1 MWYKL
6 LQAIKKEFLLLKRDI
21 GGLITLFVMPIV
33 LVITVTL
40 IQDSAFQVVSE
51 TKIPVLVVDN
61 DNDEIS
67 KAIHS
72 QLQETGSLE
81 IINQIDNRTVTEEM
95 AKNAVFKGKYQFAIV
110 IPKDLSKDLNKKVSQ
125 NVDQILGEFGLETDS
140 TQTVIEDIPSKE
152 IKLYFDPATQATFKN
167 GIINAIDKMVAQI
180 ETKAIYSTFE
190 DQMGSEISL
199 NSNDKF
205 ISFKEIVP
213 NLENDAVPNSVQHN
227 VPAWTL
233 FAIFFIIVPLS
244 INLVKEKNQG
254 TYVRLI
260 TNPTPNILLILGKTA
275 TYLII
280 CLIQFYLIL
289 AVALFLF
296 PQMGLPQIN
305 VDGKLINLSI
315 LTLFAG
321 LAAIG
326 LGILLGTIA
335 KTQEQAA
342 PFGSTFVVIL
352 AALGGVW
359 IPVFAMPTVMQ
370 FISKISP
377 MNWALNGYYDIMLRN
392 GGIKDIFPEIL
403 SLFLF
408 FSLMLAIALIY
419 DKKKRFV

>member
-6 LQAIKKEFLLLKRDI
+6 FQAIKKEFLLLKRDI

-81 IINQIDNRTVTEEM
+81 IINQIDNQTVTEEM
-95 AKNAVFKGKYQFAIV
+95 AKTAVFKGKYQFAIV

-140 TQTVIEDIPSKE
+140 TQTVVEEIPSKE

-190 DQMGSEISL
+190 YQMGSEISL

-244 INLVKEKNQG
+244 INFVKEKNQG

-296 PQMGLPQIN
+296 PQMGLPQLNI
-305 VDGKLINLSI
+305 DGKLINLTI

-370 FISKISP
+370 IISKISP

>member
-61 DNDEIS
+61 DNNEIS

-81 IINQIDNRTVTEEM
+81 IINQIDDQTVTEEM

-289 AVALFLF
+289 AVALYLF

>member
-1 MWYKL
+1 M
-6 LQAIKKEFLLLKRDI
+6 
-21 GGLITLFVMPIV
+21 
-33 LVITVTL
+33 
-40 IQDSAFQVVSE
+40 
-51 TKIPVLVVDN
+51 
-61 DNDEIS
+61 
-67 KAIHS
+67 
-72 QLQETGSLE
+72 
-81 IINQIDNRTVTEEM
+81 
-95 AKNAVFKGKYQFAIV
+95 
-110 IPKDLSKDLNKKVSQ
+110 
-125 NVDQILGEFGLETDS
+125 
-140 TQTVIEDIPSKE
+140 
-152 IKLYFDPATQATFKN
+152 
-167 GIINAIDKMVAQI
+167 
-180 ETKAIYSTFE
+180 
-190 DQMGSEISL
+190 
-199 NSNDKF
+199 
-205 ISFKEIVP
+205 
-213 NLENDAVPNSVQHN
+213 QHN

-392 GGIKDIFPEIL
+392 GGIKDILPEIL

>member
-81 IINQIDNRTVTEEM
+81 IINQIDDQTVTEEM

-110 IPKDLSKDLNKKVSQ
+110 IPKNLSKDLNKKVSQ
-125 NVDQILGEFGLETDS
+125 NVEQILGEFGLETDS
-140 TQTVIEDIPSKE
+140 TQTVIEEIPSKE

>member
-81 IINQIDNRTVTEEM
+81 IINQIDDQTVTEEM

-392 GGIKDIFPEIL
+392 GGIKDILPEIL

>member
-125 NVDQILGEFGLETDS
+125 NVDQILGEFGLETDT

-289 AVALFLF
+289 AVALYLF

>member
-81 IINQIDNRTVTEEM
+81 IINQIDDQTVTEEM

-205 ISFKEIVP
+205 RSFK
-213 NLENDAVPNSVQHN
+213 
-227 VPAWTL
+227 
-233 FAIFFIIVPLS
+233 
-244 INLVKEKNQG
+244 
-254 TYVRLI
+254 
-260 TNPTPNILLILGKTA
+260 
-275 TYLII
+275 
-280 CLIQFYLIL
+280 
-289 AVALFLF
+289 
-296 PQMGLPQIN
+296 
-305 VDGKLINLSI
+305 
-315 LTLFAG
+315 
-321 LAAIG
+321 
-326 LGILLGTIA
+326 
-335 KTQEQAA
+335 
-342 PFGSTFVVIL
+342 
-352 AALGGVW
+352 
-359 IPVFAMPTVMQ
+359 
-370 FISKISP
+370 
-377 MNWALNGYYDIMLRN
+377 
-392 GGIKDIFPEIL
+392 
-403 SLFLF
+403 
-408 FSLMLAIALIY
+408 
-419 DKKKRFV
+419 

>member
-6 LQAIKKEFLLLKRDI
+6 FQAIKKEFLLLKRDI

-81 IINQIDNRTVTEEM
+81 IINQIDNQTVTEEM
-95 AKNAVFKGKYQFAIV
+95 AKTAVFKGKYQFAIV

-140 TQTVIEDIPSKE
+140 TQTVVEEIPSKE

-296 PQMGLPQIN
+296 PQMGLPQLNI
-305 VDGKLINLSI
+305 DGKLINLTI

-370 FISKISP
+370 IISKISP

>member
-81 IINQIDNRTVTEEM
+81 IINQIDDQTVTEEM

-419 DKKKRFV
+419 DKKKRFI

>member
-81 IINQIDNRTVTEEM
+81 IINQIDNQTVTEEM
-95 AKNAVFKGKYQFAIV
+95 AKKAVFKGKYQFAIV

-125 NVDQILGEFGLETDS
+125 NVDQILGEFGLESDS

-296 PQMGLPQIN
+296 PQMGLPQLNI
-305 VDGKLINLSI
+305 DGKFINLTI

-370 FISKISP
+370 IISKISP

>member
-33 LVITVTL
+33 LVIAVTL

-81 IINQIDNRTVTEEM
+81 IINQIDDQTVTEEM

-125 NVDQILGEFGLETDS
+125 NVDQILGEFGLETDT

>member
-81 IINQIDNRTVTEEM
+81 IINQIDDQTVTEEM

-125 NVDQILGEFGLETDS
+125 NVDQILGEFGLETDT

>member
-81 IINQIDNRTVTEEM
+81 IINQIDDQMVTEEM

-125 NVDQILGEFGLETDS
+125 NVDQILGEFGLETDT

-289 AVALFLF
+289 AVALYLF

>member
-81 IINQIDNRTVTEEM
+81 IINKIDNQMVTEEM
-95 AKNAVFKGKYQFAIV
+95 AKTAVFKGKYQFAIV

-125 NVDQILGEFGLETDS
+125 NVEQILGEFGLETDS
-140 TQTVIEDIPSKE
+140 SQTVIEDIPSKE

>member
-140 TQTVIEDIPSKE
+140 TQTFVEEIPSKE

-244 INLVKEKNQG
+244 INFVKEKNQG

-296 PQMGLPQIN
+296 PQMGLPQLNI
-305 VDGKLINLSI
+305 DGKLINLTI

-370 FISKISP
+370 IISKISP

>member
-6 LQAIKKEFLLLKRDI
+6 FQAIKKEFLLLKRDI

-81 IINQIDNRTVTEEM
+81 IINQIDSQTVTEEM
-95 AKNAVFKGKYQFAIV
+95 AKTAVFKGKYQFAIV

-140 TQTVIEDIPSKE
+140 TQTVVEEIPSKE

-244 INLVKEKNQG
+244 INFVKEKNQG

-296 PQMGLPQIN
+296 PQMGLPQLNI
-305 VDGKLINLSI
+305 DGKLINLTI

-370 FISKISP
+370 IISKISP

>member
-305 VDGKLINLSI
+305 VDGKLINLSF

>member
-81 IINQIDNRTVTEEM
+81 IINQIDDQTVTEEM

>member
-81 IINQIDNRTVTEEM
+81 IINQIDDQTVTEEM

-289 AVALFLF
+289 AVALYLF

>member
-81 IINQIDNRTVTEEM
+81 IINQIDDQMVTEEM

>member
-6 LQAIKKEFLLLKRDI
+6 FQAIKKEFLLLKRDI

-81 IINQIDNRTVTEEM
+81 IINQIDNQTVTEEM
-95 AKNAVFKGKYQFAIV
+95 AKTAVFKGKYQFAIV

-125 NVDQILGEFGLETDS
+125 NVDQILSEFGLETDS
-140 TQTVIEDIPSKE
+140 TQTVVEEIPSKE

-244 INLVKEKNQG
+244 INFVKEKNQG

-296 PQMGLPQIN
+296 PQMGLPQLNI
-305 VDGKLINLSI
+305 DGKLINLTI

-370 FISKISP
+370 IISKISP

>member
-81 IINQIDNRTVTEEM
+81 IINQIDDQTVTEEM

-125 NVDQILGEFGLETDS
+125 NVDQILGEFGLETDT

-359 IPVFAMPTVMQ
+359 TPVFAMPTVMQ